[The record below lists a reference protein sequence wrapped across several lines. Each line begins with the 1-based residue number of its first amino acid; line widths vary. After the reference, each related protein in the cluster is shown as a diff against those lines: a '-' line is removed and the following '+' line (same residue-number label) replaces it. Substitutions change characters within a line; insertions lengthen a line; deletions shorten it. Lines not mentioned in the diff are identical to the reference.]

1 MIGKVPLAAFTGF
14 NCTYCNVVL
23 NSLDQLTAHREGESQ
38 SITGESDG
46 TSFNVQLFFLN
57 LLQNTF

>member
-23 NSLDQLTAHREGESQ
+23 NSLDQLTAHREGEGQ
-38 SITGESDG
+38 SIEKVMKLHLICNSC
-46 TSFNVQLFFLN
+46 S
-57 LLQNTF
+57 